1 MGVKTKDWGPYGWV
15 VIESLGR
22 LYDDILLQ
30 ISETDETARHALQ
43 QTLKSIIFLIG
54 FVLPCVYCRISYRKF
69 TNPQNTEIDINEQL
83 MLKNGGKRMV
93 YQIHR
98 KVSEKL
104 EEQELENNTSR
115 SSEIKR
121 KWKKLK
127 PSFHSVL
134 KTRFWSVTSEKFWQA
149 YVKFLAYIMCD
160 YKPVARV
167 EIFLFIYMVGKL
179 LTLSPDPE
187 VTNLSHQYQ
196 KAWINIQRSG
206 IGAETLEERIDTIW
220 SIPVF
225 IFRANNWDF
234 DFTPESF
241 QDMCSSSIVNGCDKV

>member
-1 MGVKTKDWGPYGWV
+1 MGVKTKDWGPHGWV

-30 ISETDETARHALQ
+30 IPEKDETARHALQ

-54 FVLPCVYCRISYRKF
+54 FILPCVYCRISYRKF
-69 TNPQNTEIDINEQL
+69 TNPQNLEIDIDKKLLLE
-83 MLKNGGKRMV
+83 NGGKHVV
-93 YQIHR
+93 YEIHR

-104 EEQELENNTSR
+104 EEQESNNNPSR
-115 SSEIKR
+115 SSHIER
-121 KWKKLK
+121 KWRKLK
-127 PSFHSVL
+127 PSFRKVL
-134 KTRFWSVTSEKFWQA
+134 KSRFWSVTSEKFWQA

-160 YKPVARV
+160 YRSDDHAK
-167 EIFLFIYMVGKL
+167 IYLFIYMVGKL
-179 LTLSPDPE
+179 LTLSPDLE
-187 VTNLSHQYQ
+187 VSILSHQYQ

-206 IGAETLEERIDTIW
+206 IGAETLEEHIDTIW

-225 IFRANNWDF
+225 MIRENNWDF